1 MTMFLPNPSPSV
13 NLAGHT
19 TILSTNSST
28 ETLCYCRLFFFFFWG
43 GISFQKSIIHSCFR
57 FLPLLKVLSSTLFST
72 STSTFSFS
80 SNQNLHGNNF
90 QLREQNRVRT
100 LLPCNALQHS
110 QRERGSDPTL
120 PDFQIYALIGSSR
133 RKPHVNVGTI
143 GHVDR
148 GKNTLTAAITKVE
161 DSGSP
166 EIFLSS
172 FRNSRKLNH
181 KQPQILVAL
190 GLAICKRFVN
200 LMEGHIWLESEG
212 LGKGSTA
219 SFGTNY

>member
-1 MTMFLPNPSPSV
+1 MTIFLPNPSPSV

-28 ETLCYCRLFFFFFWG
+28 ETLCYRRLIFFFFFW

-57 FLPLLKVLSSTLFST
+57 FLPLLKVLSSTLFSTST

-110 QRERGSDPTL
+110 QRERGSDQTL

-133 RKPHVNVGTI
+133 RYVSSYLLISYH
-143 GHVDR
+143 
-148 GKNTLTAAITKVE
+148 
-161 DSGSP
+161 
-166 EIFLSS
+166 FL
-172 FRNSRKLNH
+172 RR
-181 KQPQILVAL
+181 
-190 GLAICKRFVN
+190 ICFC
-200 LMEGHIWLESEG
+200 
-212 LGKGSTA
+212 
-219 SFGTNY
+219 

>member
-1 MTMFLPNPSPSV
+1 MRFTAIHPCDRSHCFSVDFL
-13 NLAGHT
+13 GK
-19 TILSTNSST
+19 IL
-28 ETLCYCRLFFFFFWG
+28 
-43 GISFQKSIIHSCFR
+43 
-57 FLPLLKVLSSTLFST
+57 
-72 STSTFSFS
+72 
-80 SNQNLHGNNF
+80 
-90 QLREQNRVRT
+90 
-100 LLPCNALQHS
+100 
-110 QRERGSDPTL
+110 
-120 PDFQIYALIGSSR
+120 
-133 RKPHVNVGTI
+133 
-143 GHVDR
+143 
-148 GKNTLTAAITKVE
+148 KVE